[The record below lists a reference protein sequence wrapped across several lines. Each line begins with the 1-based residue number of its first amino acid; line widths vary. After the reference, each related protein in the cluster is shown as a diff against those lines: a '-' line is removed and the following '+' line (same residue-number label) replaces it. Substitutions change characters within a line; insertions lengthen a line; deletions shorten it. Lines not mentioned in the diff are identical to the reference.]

1 MMKTIKT
8 HSGLMLGLVLALGS
22 ATGALGSDESQLPV
36 PSERAMDLAQNS
48 IIVDGHVDFPMQLMQ
63 KGIDPISNNGAT
75 NFDYER
81 AIRAGFNAPF
91 MSIYVSAH
99 YEGTGGAKAIADML
113 IGLMEG
119 IANQHPDKFTIATS
133 VRDVRKAAKA
143 GKISFALG
151 MENGSPLEGDLE
163 NLHHFYDRGVRYIT
177 LAHSKANHIS
187 DSSYDAD
194 KRWGGLSPFGRVLVR
209 EMNDI
214 GVIVDVS
221 HISDDAFY
229 DVIELSKA
237 PIIASHSGAR
247 HFTPGFER
255 NMTDEMIKRLAEKD
269 GVIMINFGT
278 HFLTKDGSGRRLGRD
293 QAYVDYRAERGL
305 NDTAAV
311 YSEFRRWFDLNVAV
325 PFASVSDVVDHID
338 YVRDLVGIDHVGLGS
353 DFDGVGDTLPTG
365 LKDVS
370 GLPLLIQEMIDRGY
384 SDEEIRKV
392 LGENALR
399 VWSAVED
406 VAKKN

>member
-1 MMKTIKT
+1 MVRNIKT
-8 HSGLMLGLVLALGS
+8 RKGMIYGLLLA
-22 ATGALGSDESQLPV
+22 TITYVGAEAADEGVLPV
-36 PSERAMDLAQNS
+36 PSDRAVELAQS
-48 IIVDGHVDFPMQLMQ
+48 AIIVDGHVDFPSQLLES
-63 KGIDPISNNGAT
+63 GVDPINNGGAT
-75 NFDYER
+75 NFDFDR

-91 MSIYVSAH
+91 MSIYVSSH
-99 YEGTGGAKAIADML
+99 FEETGGAKARADIL
-113 IGLMEG
+113 IGVMEG
-119 IANQHPDKFTIATS
+119 LTQQYPDKFTISTS
-133 VRDVRKAAKA
+133 VKDVRKAAKA
-143 GKISFALG
+143 GKVSFAFG
-151 MENGSPLEGDLE
+151 MENGSPIEGDLE

-187 DSSYDAD
+187 DSSYDDD

-209 EMNDI
+209 EMNEL

-221 HISDDAFY
+221 HISDDAFF
-229 DVIELSKA
+229 DVIEISKA
-237 PIIASHSGAR
+237 PVIASHSGAR

-255 NMTDEMIKRLAEKD
+255 NMTDDMIKRLAENN

-305 NDTAAV
+305 SDTALV
-311 YSEFRRWFDLNVAV
+311 YSEFRKWFDINVEV
-325 PFASVSDVVDHID
+325 PFAGVSDVVDHID

-370 GLPLLIQEMIDRGY
+370 GLPVLIQEMIDRGY
-384 SDEEIRKV
+384 SDKEIRKV

-399 VWSAVED
+399 VWSAVEKT
-406 VAKKN
+406 ANNN